1 MTNFYVH
8 VTALYVTLDKDQEV
22 FNQDNTFFK
31 VSWIRAIAAATC
43 LLLILKL
50 FDWCRLFDETAFFI
64 TLIIKTLK
72 DIGSFIQ
79 LMFLAVFC
87 FGVPLMILQLNAYR
101 DLDIVEPVFDFWVAD
116 LFVSQYLLILGDWDL
131 GNWKEHPS
139 AFTCYVLFFLATFI
153 SQVVMMNMM
162 VAIMGDT
169 YSEIMENKQVSGI
182 KTKIE
187 LISEVLTT
195 KSNQAESG
203 F

>member
-1 MTNFYVH
+1 MMKFVKEEISQFNEKGFRGYFSLISNWIDVLQHVTNFYVH

-22 FNQDNTFFK
+22 FNQDNTFLR

-64 TLIIKTLK
+64 TLIVKTLR

-116 LFVSQYLLILGDWDL
+116 LFVS
-131 GNWKEHPS
+131 
-139 AFTCYVLFFLATFI
+139 
-153 SQVVMMNMM
+153 
-162 VAIMGDT
+162 
-169 YSEIMENKQVSGI
+169 
-182 KTKIE
+182 
-187 LISEVLTT
+187 
-195 KSNQAESG
+195 
-203 F
+203 